1 MGVSLGITLRRYPVQ
16 TKKILKY
23 PTLQLTA
30 SQKKTYTLMEIEKLM
45 RQSGRSLRE
54 YPEIQLPS
62 TDNIELLGNRLINEE
77 LNYDSDNL
85 RSEHLTIVNNLNPE
99 QKKSI

>member
-1 MGVSLGITLRRYPVQ
+1 
-16 TKKILKY
+16 
-23 PTLQLTA
+23 
-30 SQKKTYTLMEIEKLM
+30 M

-62 TDNIELLGNRLINEE
+62 IDNIELLGNRLINEE

-85 RSEHLTIVNNLNPE
+85 RSEHLTIVTNLNPE
-99 QKKSI
+99 QKKAYDAIIESVDKGIGKQIFVDGYGGTGKTYI